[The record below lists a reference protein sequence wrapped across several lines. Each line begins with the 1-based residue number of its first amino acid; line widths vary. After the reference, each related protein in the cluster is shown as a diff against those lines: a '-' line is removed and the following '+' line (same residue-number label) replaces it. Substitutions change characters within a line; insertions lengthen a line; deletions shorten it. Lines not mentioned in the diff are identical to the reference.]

1 MESPLGSDLAR
12 LVRVWR
18 ALIDHRLKPLELT
31 QTHWVTLHNI
41 HQLPPEQSQIQLAKA
56 IGIEQPSL
64 VRTLDQLEEKGLI
77 SRQTCASDRRAKRIK
92 LTEKA
97 EPLINEMEEVI
108 GKTRDEILSGVSKQE
123 VETLLHLIRKLE
135 QNILDL
141 GLKINSLRP
150 GLIRAFF
157 TLLPMP
163 DDHLITS
170 VILCFIHGFVRALNA
185 RFRCHA
191 IVVGGI
197 HPMLMVIR
205 SGKWLSPALTAGRIR
220 SAIACAS
227 FHRC

>member
-1 MESPLGSDLAR
+1 MKLESPLGSDLAR

-77 SRQTCASDRRAKRIK
+77 SRQTCANDRRAKRIR

-108 GKTRDEILSGVSKQE
+108 GKTRDEILSGVSAEE
-123 VETLLHLIRKLE
+123 VATLLSLVRKLE
-135 QNILDL
+135 KISSIFRK
-141 GLKINSLRP
+141 KINL
-150 GLIRAFF
+150 F
-157 TLLPMP
+157 
-163 DDHLITS
+163 
-170 VILCFIHGFVRALNA
+170 RALSIQGPFLFTCA
-185 RFRCHA
+185 R
-191 IVVGGI
+191 
-197 HPMLMVIR
+197 
-205 SGKWLSPALTAGRIR
+205 
-220 SAIACAS
+220 
-227 FHRC
+227 

>member
-41 HQLPPEQSQIQLAKA
+41 HQLPQQSQIQLAKA

-141 GLKINSLRP
+141 QAK
-150 GLIRAFF
+150 
-157 TLLPMP
+157 
-163 DDHLITS
+163 D
-170 VILCFIHGFVRALNA
+170 
-185 RFRCHA
+185 
-191 IVVGGI
+191 
-197 HPMLMVIR
+197 
-205 SGKWLSPALTAGRIR
+205 
-220 SAIACAS
+220 
-227 FHRC
+227 

>member
-123 VETLLHLIRKLE
+123 VETLLHLII
-135 QNILDL
+135 N
-141 GLKINSLRP
+141 KI
-150 GLIRAFF
+150 
-157 TLLPMP
+157 
-163 DDHLITS
+163 S
-170 VILCFIHGFVRALNA
+170 VMNQTAISSQPIILCHNGVKVWLRSSIKLTLSHGEWLEYSHDKTIMVNVKSIHAVNVR
-185 RFRCHA
+185 
-191 IVVGGI
+191 
-197 HPMLMVIR
+197 
-205 SGKWLSPALTAGRIR
+205 T
-220 SAIACAS
+220 CA
-227 FHRC
+227 FHECMMRWRK